1 MSVQGAVEKYDNMC
15 EECYLIEIDELDYD
29 VDEDE

>member
-15 EECYLIEIDELDYD
+15 EECYQIEIDELDY
-29 VDEDE
+29 EDEEGY